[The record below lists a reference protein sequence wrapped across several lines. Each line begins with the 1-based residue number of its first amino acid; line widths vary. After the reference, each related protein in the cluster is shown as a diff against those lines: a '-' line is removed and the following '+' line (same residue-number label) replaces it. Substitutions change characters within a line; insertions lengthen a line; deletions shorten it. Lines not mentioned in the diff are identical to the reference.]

1 MYNSDEGEMKGKT
14 ETVATT
20 FNMSVKLK
28 EKAQI
33 YVATHNRTVK
43 ESDKGERINLGII
56 LNKVLEDY
64 LNKVDR

>member
-1 MYNSDEGEMKGKT
+1 MKGKT

-33 YVATHNRTVK
+33 YVATHNRAVK
-43 ESDKGERINLGII
+43 ETGRGDRINLGVL
-56 LNKVLEDY
+56 LNKILGEY
-64 LNKVDR
+64 LDKVNK